1 MLSNSILEV
10 GVDSTEGETLAAI
23 VASFLEG
30 IVMETPV
37 VAVVVLDA
45 DAVLGGKGLKG
56 LLGCNS
62 FNGRVID
69 LKMDES

>member
-1 MLSNSILEV
+1 MEV
-10 GVDSTEGETLAAI
+10 GVDATEGETLAAI

-30 IVMETPV
+30 IVVETPV

-45 DAVLGGKGLKG
+45 DTVLGSKGLEG

-62 FNGRVID
+62 FNGRVVD
-69 LKMDES
+69 LKMDEL